1 VPSKIAKILEYLA
14 VSAGQRP
21 ADPRGSTCAMSWQQ
35 YLLESRLLWA
45 MAPLSEPGPSVLAV
59 AAAVG
64 SDTPGG

>member
-1 VPSKIAKILEYLA
+1 
-14 VSAGQRP
+14 
-21 ADPRGSTCAMSWQQ
+21 MSWQQ